1 MTGTSVAPVAIIH
14 GTPIVAAMLSLA
26 TTRAPVLHG
35 LNLATMTAL
44 VVSELAIVQRVLEQG
59 SFTSLWDFVYLDAL
73 SAFILLII
81 TAIGFLCSLYTWSYL
96 DDYVARGAI
105 TPRRVSRFFFLFH
118 LFLFTMIAA
127 TTANNLGVL
136 WIAMEGTTLATVF
149 LISFFRR
156 REGFEAG
163 WKYLILCS
171 VGIALALFGTVLTY
185 YSSVRVLG
193 DVSAAMNVTTLQD
206 VAHQLDPHV
215 LKLAFLFIV
224 VGYGTKVGLA
234 PMHSWLPEAY
244 SEAPAPVV
252 AMLAG
257 VLETVAVY
265 ALLRSKTIVDHA
277 LPEHYTGNL
286 LILFGLLSFVV
297 AALFILIQHDYK
309 RLFAYSSIE
318 HMGIAMAGFG
328 VGGVA
333 GTFGGLFHLLNHALA
348 KSLAF
353 FSAGNVHR
361 RFGTREIKD
370 VRGLM
375 TVQPVTATAMLV
387 ATLALVGMPPFS
399 TFLSELTIVSALAT
413 QSFSSDT
420 LHLGRFL
427 TIVVAHDVRS
437 LAIVALFLLFM
448 VVLFGGFTYRVTS
461 MIWGPPPDGVK
472 RGEGWEVGQ
481 VPLVVTCVVL
491 AGLGL
496 TLPEP
501 IRGLMDQAVH
511 IILSAR

>member
-1 MTGTSVAPVAIIH
+1 MGTIVAPVAIIL
-14 GTPIVAAMLSLA
+14 GTPLMGAVLSL
-26 TTRAPVLHG
+26 TTRQTHVLHG
-35 LNLATMTAL
+35 LNLATMAAL
-44 VVSELAIVQRVLEQG
+44 LISELAIVQQVLTQG
-59 SFTSLWDFVYLDAL
+59 SFTSLWGFVYLDAL

-81 TAIGFLCSLYTWSYL
+81 TAIGFLCSLYTWTYL
-96 DDYVARGAI
+96 DDYLNRGTI
-105 TPRRVSRFFFLFH
+105 TLRRVSQFFFLFH
-118 LFLFTMIAA
+118 LFLFAMIAA
-127 TTANNLGVL
+127 TMANNLGIL
-136 WIAMEGTTLATVF
+136 WAAMEGTTLATAF
-149 LISFFRR
+149 LISFFRK

-193 DVSAAMNVTTLQD
+193 DVSAALNVTTLLE

-215 LKLAFLFIV
+215 LKLAFIFML
-224 VGYGTKVGLA
+224 VGYGTKVGLV
-234 PMHSWLPEAY
+234 PMHSWLPDAY

-265 ALLRSKTIVDHA
+265 ALLRSKAIADHA

-286 LILFGLLSFVV
+286 LIFLGLLSFVV
-297 AALFILIQHDYK
+297 AALFILIQRDYK

-333 GTFGGLFHLLNHALA
+333 GTFGGLFYLLNHALA

-361 RFGTREIKD
+361 RFGTREIME
-370 VRGLM
+370 VRGLAK
-375 TVQPVTATAMLV
+375 VQPVTAIAIVV
-387 ATLALVGMPPFS
+387 AGLALVGMPPFS
-399 TFLSELTIVSALAT
+399 MFLSEVMIVSALAT

-427 TIVVAHDVRS
+427 TIIVAHDVRS
-437 LAIVALFLLFM
+437 LAIVTLFLLFA
-448 VVLFGGFTYRVTS
+448 VALFGGFTYRLAS
-461 MIWGPPPDGVK
+461 MVWRNPPDGVQS
-472 RGEGWEVGQ
+472 GERWDVGH
-481 VPLVVTCVVL
+481 VPLIVTGAALVGFGL
-491 AGLGL
+491 A
-496 TLPEP
+496 LPEP
-501 IRGLMDQAVH
+501 VRGLMDRAVNV
-511 IILSAR
+511 LLAR

>member
-1 MTGTSVAPVAIIH
+1 MIGTSVAPVAIIL
-14 GTPIVAAMLSLA
+14 GTPIVAAILSLA
-26 TTRAPVLHG
+26 TTRAIVLHG

-44 VVSELAIVQRVLEQG
+44 VISELAIVQQVLAQG
-59 SFTSLWDFVYLDAL
+59 SLTSLWGFVYLDAL
-73 SAFILLII
+73 SAFILFII

-96 DDYVARGAI
+96 DDYVARGTI

-118 LFLFTMIAA
+118 LFLFAMIAA
-127 TTANNLGVL
+127 TTANNLGIL
-136 WIAMEGTTLATVF
+136 WAAMEGTTLATVF

-193 DVSAAMNVTTLQD
+193 DVSAALNVTTLLD
-206 VAHQLDPHV
+206 IARQLDPHV
-215 LKLAFLFIV
+215 LKLAFIFIV

-265 ALLRSKTIVDHA
+265 ALLRSKAIVDQA

-286 LILFGLLSFVV
+286 LLLFGLLSFVV

-370 VRGLM
+370 VRGLL
-375 TVQPVTATAMLV
+375 TVQPITAIAMLV
-387 ATLALVGMPPFS
+387 AGLALVGMPPFS
-399 TFLSELTIVSALAT
+399 MFLSEMMVVSALAT
-413 QSFSSDT
+413 QGFSSDT
-420 LHLGRFL
+420 LHIGQFL
-427 TIVVAHDVRS
+427 TIIVAHDVRS
-437 LAIVALFLLFM
+437 IAIVTVFLLFA
-448 VVLFGGFTYRVTS
+448 VALFGGFTYRLAS
-461 MIWGPPPDGVK
+461 MVWGTPPDGVQP
-472 RGEGWEVGQ
+472 GERWDVGH
-481 VPLVVTCVVL
+481 VPLIVTGAALVGFGL
-491 AGLGL
+491 A
-496 TLPEP
+496 LPEP
-501 IRGLMDQAVH
+501 LRGLMDRAVNV
-511 IILSAR
+511 LLTR